1 MSKEESIKYK
11 DINSRQTSDVM
22 LISDDEKFYQDSCA
36 WSCGGYRFST
46 LHKRGNIGILLVLD
60 GNNFTCVNKK

>member
-1 MSKEESIKYK
+1 
-11 DINSRQTSDVM
+11 M